1 MDPSSTTVSSMR
13 APSARDHQRRDARC
27 RDIVDHAIRF
37 QARCNTMAAVEYL
50 KAHDLAAH
58 IIERVL
64 LDPSRRRQHLA
75 SPSLP

>member
-1 MDPSSTTVSSMR
+1 MDPSSPTVSRMR
-13 APSARDHQRRDARC
+13 APSAQQHPRRDERC

-50 KAHDLAAH
+50 KSHDIAAH

-64 LDPSRRRQHLA
+64 LDPSRRRNHLA
-75 SPSLP
+75 SSS